1 MDTRKYE
8 RIYGQAALI
17 SGFFRGG
24 DLMTRRS
31 NGEGSVFRR
40 TDGRWCGAFYY
51 KDTNGIAKRKYVYGK
66 TQKEVKEKLR
76 KLEEFKNLD
85 PDAHMTLEQWMYTW
99 LDRYKKDIVKRT
111 TYDSYLLNVET
122 HVAGTK
128 LGNTELCNLNTD
140 VLQRFY
146 VSKLRG
152 LEGNKVLSRRTVEY
166 LKTII
171 GGALK
176 QAYKNELIKKNYN
189 DFTVLPK
196 AEVKEIEPL
205 TIDEVQKV
213 LKAAEGTPM
222 YALIVL
228 DIFTGMRKGEILG
241 LQWEYVDFENKCLYV
256 RKNLC
261 RVKSDVSVSG
271 RKTEFILMSPK
282 TKKSNRTIPLTD
294 EVIHVLKQHKTQQN
308 ITKMKYRDVYQDNDV
323 VFAKWD
329 GTFEN
334 PREVLRRFHNIVE
347 KAGVRKC
354 RFHDLRHT
362 FASILLNEGES
373 MKNIQ
378 ELLGHSTITTTMDV
392 YSHISQEGKKKSIDK
407 LEQAVKLKSS

>member
-1 MDTRKYE
+1 MAKRN
-8 RIYGQAALI
+8 
-17 SGFFRGG
+17 
-24 DLMTRRS
+24 
-31 NGEGSVFRR
+31 NGEGSVFKRS
-40 TDGRWCGAFYY
+40 DGKWCACCYVQGP
-51 KDTNGIAKRKYVYGK
+51 DGVPKRKYMYAS
-66 TQKEVKEKLR
+66 TQKEAKQKLKELKAL
-76 KLEEFKNLD
+76 NDID

-99 LDRYKKDIVKRT
+99 LDRYKKDMVKRT

-140 VLQRFY
+140 ILQAFY

-152 LEGNKVLSRRTVEY
+152 LDGKKILSRRTVEY

-196 AEVKEIEPL
+196 AEEKEIEPL
-205 TIDEVQKV
+205 TVDEVQKV

-271 RKTEFILMSPK
+271 KKTEFVLMSPK

-308 ITKMKYRDVYQDNDV
+308 ITKMKYRDVYQDNDI

-329 GTFEN
+329 GTFED
-334 PREVLRRFHNIVE
+334 PREVLRRFHSIVA

-392 YSHISQEGKKKSIDK
+392 YSHISQTSKKRSIDK
-407 LEQAVKLKSS
+407 LEHAVKLKSS